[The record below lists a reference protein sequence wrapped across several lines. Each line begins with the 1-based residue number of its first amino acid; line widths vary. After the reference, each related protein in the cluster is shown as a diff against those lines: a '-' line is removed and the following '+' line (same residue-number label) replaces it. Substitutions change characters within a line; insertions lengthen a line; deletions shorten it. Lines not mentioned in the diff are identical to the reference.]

1 MIINV
6 LHHLCHA
13 KRAEPA
19 GSYDI
24 HVHVQTVKCGDY
36 FQRDDAPR
44 EFGKFSII
52 TKSMQT
58 TESSVVLRH
67 LEVTKAESEEPP
79 LSVLHIQYPEWP
91 DQGVPKD
98 TFAVREI
105 FKRTYCL
112 SPGLAPIVVHCS
124 AGIGR
129 TGTYCI
135 IHDTVQRIL
144 AGDMAA
150 LDVANTLT
158 VFRSQRDGMVQTLA
172 QYIFCYKA
180 VVHELEE
187 LISGYNFH
195 KNA

>member
-52 TKSMQT
+52 TKSIQT

-67 LEVTKAESEEPP
+67 LEVIKAEVS
-79 LSVLHIQYPEWP
+79 S
-91 DQGVPKD
+91 
-98 TFAVREI
+98 
-105 FKRTYCL
+105 
-112 SPGLAPIVVHCS
+112 
-124 AGIGR
+124 
-129 TGTYCI
+129 
-135 IHDTVQRIL
+135 
-144 AGDMAA
+144 
-150 LDVANTLT
+150 
-158 VFRSQRDGMVQTLA
+158 
-172 QYIFCYKA
+172 
-180 VVHELEE
+180 
-187 LISGYNFH
+187 
-195 KNA
+195 